1 LQNFACKL
9 CWKEYLTCKI
19 KEGTSCLLTKC
30 PNSNCKIIV
39 DETLVISIVEK
50 NEKEKYEKYLTRS
63 FIDDNPH
70 VKWCPA
76 PNCGN
81 AVFCSD
87 LEVSSVL
94 CSCSFKFCFKCSN
107 EAHEPCSCKN
117 LLEWLQKE
125 KDDSETINWLCV
137 NTKTCP
143 KCSKAIEKNGGCNC
157 MTCSSCKFQ
166 FCWLCLDDWI
176 KTHTDHF
183 KCNKYKQGDKG
194 ETKNEGADKA
204 RLELEKYNFYYT
216 S

>member
-1 LQNFACKL
+1 MDFYENKESILKKANINLDSFKFYNGEKKKEYTCPICYEEYDGESMYSLYCKHFACKL
-9 CWKEYLTCKI
+9 CWKEYLSCKI

-30 PNSNCKIIV
+30 PNLNCKIIV
-39 DETLVISIVEK
+39 DETLVVNLVDK

-87 LEVSSVL
+87 LDVSSVL

-125 KDDSETINWLCV
+125 KDDSETINWICV

-143 KCSKAIEKNGGCNC
+143 KCSKAIEKK
-157 MTCSSCKFQ
+157 ME
-166 FCWLCLDDWI
+166 DVI
-176 KTHTDHF
+176 V
-183 KCNKYKQGDKG
+183 
-194 ETKNEGADKA
+194 
-204 RLELEKYNFYYT
+204 
-216 S
+216 